1 MKLLQQSYFWITIC
15 IRGLSCASDL
25 QPVQSVK
32 SSSEWTAMA
41 REPVRVT
48 AGESLV
54 TTIHLR
60 DPSSPGKIDPK
71 KSMDNTI
78 FPGTKSMDPKKRSY
92 D

>member
-1 MKLLQQSYFWITIC
+1 
-15 IRGLSCASDL
+15 
-25 QPVQSVK
+25 
-32 SSSEWTAMA
+32 MA